1 MSKQRPLLV
10 GITGGIGSGKSTV
23 CKLFSLLGIPVY
35 TADERA
41 KWLMAQDLTLR
52 NQITTTFGAA
62 AYSSTGELNRT
73 FLAESVFPNPEK
85 IAQLNALV
93 HPAVKKDFEQWI
105 ASQTAPYLIK
115 EAALLFETGAAKALD
130 YVINVSSPLRIRTA
144 RILLRDPHRSEEQ
157 VNQIINQQLP
167 DEEKNELADFCIK
180 NTDNKLLIPQVL
192 EVHEQLSNATRKSTL
207 GID

>member
-1 MSKQRPLLV
+1 MSNKRPMLV

-35 TADERA
+35 TADDRA
-41 KWLMAQDLTLR
+41 KWLMTQDPELR
-52 NQITTTFGAA
+52 SQISTTFGAA
-62 AYSSTGELNRT
+62 AYSSTGELNRA

-93 HPAVKKDFEQWI
+93 HPAVRKDFEQWI
-105 ASQTAPYLIK
+105 AQQTAPYLIK
-115 EAALLFETGAAKALD
+115 EAALLFETGAAKELD
-130 YVINVSSPLRIRTA
+130 YVINVSSPLRVRMA
-144 RILLRDPHRSEEQ
+144 RVLLRDPHRSEEQ
-157 VNQIINQQLP
+157 INQIINQQLP

-192 EVHEQLSNATRKSTL
+192 EVNAQLSSATRKGKL

>member
-35 TADERA
+35 TADDRA
-41 KWLMAQDLTLR
+41 KWLMAQDPELR
-52 NQITTTFGAA
+52 NQISTTFGAA
-62 AYSSTGELNRT
+62 AYSSAGELNRS
-73 FLAESVFPNPEK
+73 FLAETVFASPEK
-85 IAQLNALV
+85 IAALNALV
-93 HPAVKKDFEQWI
+93 HPAVRKDFEQWI
-105 ASQTAPYLIK
+105 AAQTAPYLIK
-115 EAALLFETGAAKALD
+115 EAALLFETGAAKELD
-130 YVINVSSPLRIRTA
+130 YVINVSSPLRIRMA
-144 RILLRDPHRSEEQ
+144 RVLLRDPHRSEDQ

-192 EVHEQLSNATRKSTL
+192 EVHAKLSDATRKATL
-207 GID
+207 RID

>member
-41 KWLMAQDLTLR
+41 KWLMSQDLTLR

-180 NTDNKLLIPQVL
+180 NTDNKLLIPQVF